1 MSSRLSGKVRFFID
15 KSNCKKGIITSF
27 NESSR
32 DERGAHYLI
41 SVKNIETPISFY
53 LSNFNLVKDSLDKL
67 FIGRAA
73 VAEAIASGL
82 FVDSVPC
89 LEYYVKYIQNCQGS
103 RECGL

>member
-1 MSSRLSGKVRFFID
+1 MSSRLSGKVRFYID
-15 KSNCKKGIITSF
+15 KSNCKKGFITSF
-27 NESSR
+27 IESSR

-41 SVKNIETPISFY
+41 SVKNIETPIPFY
-53 LSNFNLVKDSLDKL
+53 LSNLVKDSPDKL

-89 LEYYVKYIQNCQGS
+89 EEYYK
-103 RECGL
+103 E

>member
-1 MSSRLSGKVRFFID
+1 MSSRLSGKVRFYID

-27 NESSR
+27 TESSR
-32 DERGAHYLI
+32 DERGVHYLI
-41 SVKNIETPISFY
+41 SVKDIEAPHSFY
-53 LSNFNLVKDSLDKL
+53 LSNFNLVKDSPGKL

-89 LEYYVKYIQNCQGS
+89 EEYYK
-103 RECGL
+103 E

>member
-1 MSSRLSGKVRFFID
+1 MSSRLSGKVRFFIN

-27 NESSR
+27 TESSR
-32 DERGAHYLI
+32 DERGVHYLI
-41 SVKNIETPISFY
+41 SVKNIDPPISFY
-53 LSNFNLVKDSLDKL
+53 LSNFNLMKDSPDKL

-89 LEYYVKYIQNCQGS
+89 EEYYK
-103 RECGL
+103 E

>member
-15 KSNCKKGIITSF
+15 KSNCKKGIISSF
-27 NESSR
+27 NETSR
-32 DERGAHYLI
+32 DERGVHYLI
-41 SVKNIETPISFY
+41 LVNNIDPPISFY
-53 LSNFNLVKDSLDKL
+53 LSNFNLVKDSPDKL

-89 LEYYVKYIQNCQGS
+89 EEYYK
-103 RECGL
+103 E